1 MTIEKM
7 TGLRGAIFLYYG
19 EKYSI
24 IILYDSSGGVLI
36 GEHFKL
42 QKNTLSR
49 NRRNRLP
56 RFYRITD
63 ISCPERI

>member
-7 TGLRGAIFLYYG
+7 TGLRGVIFLYYG

-24 IILYDSSGGVLI
+24 ITLYDSSGGVLI

-49 NRRNRLP
+49 NRRNRTFCGC
-56 RFYRITD
+56 RDST
-63 ISCPERI
+63 E